1 MIEIFENNAN
11 TGEYSTFTIDY
22 LSVFITLII
31 VVTLFIGFKFV
42 IGQVNINVLIPNRN
56 LNLNINTEKLERL
69 HERIYGLWLSKTQK
83 LLFSKDIKEAFR
95 NNKVLIIVIS
105 LLHIVSLGM
114 LVFFFLD
121 IPVNLETG
129 VFMSKFYL
137 VIVIGQV
144 ILMGILSV
152 SFKDLLDFENDLKVL
167 ENYHIELSKEK
178 LIAEKER
185 ILRAFVFPKLN
196 LMYAILIITV
206 LIINQYTLAFFLF
219 INYFQ
224 CLLCINTIGLW
235 RIKSI
240 NKMNSEHLVLNVV
253 NYVLILLAFNMFI
266 QLLHINYGKF
276 LVYQMMFLGAL
287 IVLYCFH
294 LFVFKKSHRR
304 SK

>member
-294 LFVFKKSHRR
+294 LFVFKKSHGR